1 MPEAT
6 RENSRSKVS
15 PDRILVV
22 KLYAIGD
29 VIMAL
34 PALAFLRHRFP
45 GSHITF
51 LTGQSVAD
59 LARIAA
65 PVDKVL
71 SLPERVLT
79 NPLSRPRL
87 VSLIWR
93 LRRGHYSRAY
103 LLHRVL
109 PLRLLLLL
117 SGIPSR
123 TGQGTSRFG
132 LTSVVGFDT
141 DSPEHDAERYARL
154 FGWEGEKPLRMPD
167 IEVPT
172 ELLDRAGS
180 LLDEYEGAVAL
191 SPGGGRSS
199 IRRLDS
205 KRWPE
210 ERFADL
216 IGRLDASGIRTVLLG
231 SKLDRECLAT
241 LLAGLPASSL
251 DLIGRTT
258 ITDALAV
265 LSMCTALVTNDSA
278 LMHIAGLAGTPT
290 LSLFGPTDPGRIGV
304 FPTSPM
310 HRVVSCTGVDC
321 SPCHPSDD
329 WVIESC
335 TRGECMSSISSEGV
349 WDELTS
355 LLQFAGGLP

>member
-1 MPEAT
+1 MT
-6 RENSRSKVS
+6 RENSRGDAR

-34 PALAFLRHRFP
+34 PALGFLRQEFT
-45 GSHITF
+45 GSDITL
-51 LTGQSVAD
+51 LTGRSVAG

-65 PVDKVL
+65 PVDRVL
-71 SLPERVLT
+71 SLPERTLT
-79 NPLSRPRL
+79 SPLRRFRL
-87 VSLIWR
+87 LSLIWR

-109 PLRLLLLL
+109 PLRLLLFL

-132 LTSVVGFDT
+132 LTDVMGFESG
-141 DSPEHDAERYARL
+141 SPEHDAERYARL
-154 FGWEGEKPLRMPD
+154 FGWQGRQPLRMPD
-167 IEVPT
+167 VELPE
-172 ELLDRAGS
+172 ELLGRARS
-180 LLDEYEGAVAL
+180 LLDGYEGAVAI

-216 IGRLDASGIRTVLLG
+216 VGRLESSGVRTVLLG
-231 SKLDRECLAT
+231 SELDRECLTA
-241 LLAGLPASSL
+241 LLESLPPASSL

-258 ITDALAV
+258 ITEVLAI
-265 LSMCTALVTNDSA
+265 LSMCRALVTNDSA
-278 LMHIAGLAGTPT
+278 LMHMAGLAATPT
-290 LSLFGPTDPGRIGV
+290 LSLFGPTDPDRVGV
-304 FPTSPM
+304 FPPSPQ
-310 HRVVSCTGVDC
+310 HRTISPSGVYC

-335 TRGECMSSISSEGV
+335 SSGECMSAISSDRV
-349 WDELTS
+349 WKELGSMLFST
-355 LLQFAGGLP
+355 GGLQ